1 MAFIIKY
8 FKVYISIQVNTIS
21 RGTNNQ
27 RDVFRYLCTALSL
40 IMIASQTRAYKSL
53 SINYFSQ
60 SIILIYLFFCQV
72 IIPQNNYYSID
83 LSNPLLVSYPLVALL
98 LCWPVRLCKNPQTT
112 LLIYCKSVIS
122 IRYKNKYM

>member
-98 LCWPVRLCKNPQTT
+98 LC
-112 LLIYCKSVIS
+112 
-122 IRYKNKYM
+122 